1 VALRLYVAYGT
12 ASDQVT
18 ASRLQAL
25 GAVNG
30 LNVYVPPSYTRTDT
44 PASIDPKSE
53 ANLRAA
59 DVVLGVITSAISEA
73 CWQELNSA
81 KRMGRNT
88 IVMAE
93 PVAASRLEPHFPGNV
108 LMIDPADPAQAESGI
123 VQFLKKTE
131 LEQDA
136 KTALIALGTL
146 ALGLLL
152 FAPQD

>member
-1 VALRLYVAYGT
+1 LKG
-12 ASDQVT
+12 SI
-18 ASRLQAL
+18 
-25 GAVNG
+25 
-30 LNVYVPPSYTRTDT
+30 RTPWLKD
-44 PASIDPKSE
+44 ARD
-53 ANLRAA
+53 RQR
-59 DVVLGVITSAISEA
+59 

-81 KRMGRNT
+81 KRLGRNT